1 MEDHLTRAADV
12 EQAVLAMTLALM
24 GQASQDSGIPL
35 GTDPETIAKYR
46 RAFAMP
52 ILMGIVLAAAKF
64 AWVTAPTDGRAGDL
78 LATLERAVEVAS
90 AKAVS
95 GDMPAGEF
103 WITAA
108 AALAQEG

>member
-1 MEDHLTRAADV
+1 
-12 EQAVLAMTLALM
+12 MTLSLL
-24 GQASQDSGIPL
+24 GQASQDSGITPA
-35 GTDPETIAKYR
+35 TDPETVARYR
-46 RAFAMP
+46 RAYATP
-52 ILMGIVLAAAKF
+52 ILLGVMLAAAKF

-103 WITAA
+103 WITLA
-108 AALAQEG
+108 AALATKEG